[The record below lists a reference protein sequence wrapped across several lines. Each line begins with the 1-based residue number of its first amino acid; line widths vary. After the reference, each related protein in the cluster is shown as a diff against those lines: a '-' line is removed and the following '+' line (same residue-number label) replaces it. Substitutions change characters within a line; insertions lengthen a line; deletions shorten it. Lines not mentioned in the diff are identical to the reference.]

1 LKKLIIV
8 FSVLVCLGVAAFIV
22 WKNIFKVTKLNAVEV
37 ISAEALFVFE
47 TQEPVLAWNQLVSQP
62 FWKSISGIPSLKNA
76 ENNLLILDSIA
87 GKSGILQKN
96 LKGNQ
101 LAISLHPTGKEEFDF
116 LYVLAY
122 QNPESFYLFEEIEKK
137 IQAEGTI
144 SSRNYSEITIKELKI
159 KGNGITLT
167 YAKIDN
173 LLVLSFTSFLV
184 EDAIRHSQNEGLSV
198 FSEQY
203 EELFK
208 DLPTSKGLGVLRIG
222 GSGLSGIAKI
232 ITPEKNSFSVLN
244 QEKTKLSANLQLDFK
259 EEKVFLDGKLFFD
272 GEKIPSLKSIPSS
285 SINYFKNLIPFRT
298 AIYLQYQLKEPFSL
312 FSGFQ
317 SDFPFNSTVIGDIET
332 RLINKGFAKYLTGHI
347 GLIIMEKTPNEPQ
360 DKILMLKTE
369 NPNVQLELLKK
380 FGLGENQQIDI
391 SRLSDVHLGTEIF
404 VIGAEEFPG
413 HLFNGNFMGFGDT
426 YFTLIEEVIVM
437 ANSSKAMKLFIDDW
451 KNGKNWGKSVNQE
464 EIIRKLEEESG
475 FSLIMDG
482 PKFWDSMEE
491 SASMGWKSFFQ
502 RYKQELKT
510 FDKMYLK
517 TFEEG
522 KHTKIYIEIS
532 HKQTDLS
539 PSDENISLSE
549 NVSVA
554 FENRLTYGPV
564 GIRNFIDNSVE
575 FVVQDEMNRL
585 FLLTNEGEE
594 VFSSDLDGPIISEIF
609 QFDFYKNGKLQLLFA
624 TKDKIYAIDRTGQPL
639 VDFPLT
645 YQNETFIH
653 LNLLDYEGNRNY
665 RIFASTQKGNLILY
679 DQYGVLLEGWDPKP
693 IGSPLAVK
701 PAHHRVAGIGDRML
715 AMGKKGNIHFFNRR
729 GEEEAGSPVQVKG
742 ELGSDYVLLERGTSK
757 ETQLVTVTKEGE
769 VVMVN
774 LLGEIT
780 FRNQLLRPDRESRFY
795 LIKDQ
800 GEGRYLFV
808 VHEYNKITVLD
819 ADYKEVF
826 SKPIMSEDL
835 EFQYFTFE
843 QGKSI
848 FVVVDKV
855 QEFIYLYDFEG
866 RLINPVPITGS
877 QKVDVTY
884 LPGQSEY
891 LIYAISG
898 KEFKGFSLRY

>member
-1 LKKLIIV
+1 M
-8 FSVLVCLGVAAFIV
+8 V
-22 WKNIFKVTKLNAVEV
+22 WKNIFKEKKLNAVEV

-62 FWKSISGIPSLKNA
+62 FWKSVSGIPSLKNA
-76 ENNLLILDSIA
+76 ENNLLFLDSLA
-87 GKSGILQKN
+87 GRSGILQKN

-101 LAISLHPTGKEEFDF
+101 LAISLYPTGKEEFDF

-122 QNPESFYLFEEIEKK
+122 KNPESFYLLEEIEKK
-137 IQAEGTI
+137 IQSKGKIT
-144 SSRNYSEITIKELKI
+144 SRNYSEITIKELKTN
-159 KGNGITLT
+159 GNGMTLT

-173 LLVLSFTSFLV
+173 LLALSFTSFLV
-184 EDAIRHSQNEGLSV
+184 EDAIRHSQNDGLSV

-208 DLPTSKGLGVLRIG
+208 ELPTSKGLGVLRIG
-222 GSGLSGIAKI
+222 GSGLSGIAKV
-232 ITPEKNSFSVLN
+232 ITPEKNNFSVLH
-244 QEKTKLSANLQLDFK
+244 QGKTKLSANFQIDFK
-259 EEKVFLDGKLFFD
+259 EEKVSLDGTMFFD
-272 GEKIPSLKSIPSS
+272 GKKNPSLKSIPTS
-285 SINYFKNLIPFRT
+285 SISYFKNLIPSRT
-298 AIYLQYQLKEPFSL
+298 AIYFQYQLEDPFAL
-312 FSGFQ
+312 FSGFE

-332 RLINKGFAKYLTGHI
+332 RLIKNGFAKYLTGHI
-347 GLIIMEKTPNEPQ
+347 ALLNMEKISNEAQ
-360 DKILMLKTE
+360 DKILLLRTE

-391 SRLSDVHLGTEIF
+391 SQLSDIHQGIEIF
-404 VIGAEEFPG
+404 VIGTEEFPA
-413 HLFNGNFMGFGDT
+413 HLFNGNFVGFGDT
-426 YFTLIEEVIVM
+426 YFTIIEEIIVM
-437 ANSSKAMKLFIDDW
+437 ANSSKAMKLFIEDW
-451 KNGKNWGKSVNQE
+451 KKGKNWGKSANQE
-464 EIIRKLEEESG
+464 DIIRKLEEESG
-475 FSLIMDG
+475 FSFALDG
-482 PKFWDSMEE
+482 PKFWDTIEE
-491 SASMGWKSFFQ
+491 SSSPGWKSFFQ

-510 FDKMYLK
+510 YDKMYLK

-522 KHTKIYIEIS
+522 NDAKIHIEIS
-532 HKQTDLS
+532 HKQTDLG
-539 PSDENISLSE
+539 PSDVDISLIE
-549 NVSVA
+549 NVSIA
-554 FENRLTYGPV
+554 FENRLVFGPV
-564 GIRNFIDNSVE
+564 GIRNFNDNSVE
-575 FVVQDEMNRL
+575 FIVQDEMNRI

-624 TKDKIYAIDRTGQPL
+624 TKEKIYAIDRTGQPL

-645 YQNETFIH
+645 YQNETFTH

-679 DQYGVLLEGWDPKP
+679 DQFGELLEGWDPKP

-715 AMGKKGNIHFFNRR
+715 ALGMKGNIHFFNRR

-800 GEGRYLFV
+800 EEGRYLFV

-835 EFQYFTFE
+835 QFQYYTFG
-843 QGKSI
+843 QDKSI

-855 QEFIYLYDFEG
+855 QEFVYLYDFEG

-884 LPGQSEY
+884 FPSQNEY

-898 KEFKGFSLRY
+898 KEFKRFSLRY